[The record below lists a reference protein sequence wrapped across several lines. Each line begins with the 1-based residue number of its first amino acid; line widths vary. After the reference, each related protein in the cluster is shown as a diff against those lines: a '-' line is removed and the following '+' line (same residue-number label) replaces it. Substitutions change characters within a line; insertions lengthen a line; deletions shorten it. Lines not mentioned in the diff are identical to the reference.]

1 MKLHRIFTLASAMLA
16 ATCIAVAGPL
26 ASTYQA
32 VACDGIYAPCDFV
45 GAERSPT
52 SHDTAGLTSD
62 LFRSFFEHKGILR
75 GMPGNITWEAEG
87 SNDNGYVFGSVQ
99 GPNMI
104 RTQFLYREGELLC
117 CTTDE
122 PFFLSAINDNNI
134 LVGGFATAPGPF
146 IAYAGFDAD
155 KRKIPLNIIPD
166 PRVPLNNWLLYGYTA
181 IDSHNNILAKGPG
194 QTFVLDPV
202 FHPRMSQDRAAQ

>member
-1 MKLHRIFTLASAMLA
+1 
-16 ATCIAVAGPL
+16 
-26 ASTYQA
+26 
-32 VACDGIYAPCDFV
+32 
-45 GAERSPT
+45 
-52 SHDTAGLTSD
+52 
-62 LFRSFFEHKGILR
+62 
-75 GMPGNITWEAEG
+75 MPGNITWEAEG

-202 FHPRMSQDRAAQ
+202 FHPRMSQDRAAQGSSLSSDAVPEPGSLLLMLVGVVGLAAQKGSLRWLCHVRRIF